1 MSLPIKSKRFGLP
14 QSLRKAIST
23 ARQTHGWS
31 QVELGKRVGL
41 PQMHISSIETGAVV
55 PRYDTL
61 LNLVR
66 VLGFDLL
73 LVPREIVPVVEAMSR
88 EQLKPKS
95 AKEPGDGEEQEE
107 GPLYV
112 PDEDEE
118 GATW

>member
-1 MSLPIKSKRFGLP
+1 MPLPIKPDRLGLP
-14 QSLRKAIST
+14 LSLRKAISKS
-23 ARQTHGWS
+23 RQSNGWS
-31 QVELGKRVGL
+31 QAELGKRVGL

-73 LVPREIVPVVEAMSR
+73 LVPREIVPIVEAMSR
-88 EQLKPKS
+88 EHLRPKS
-95 AKEPGDGEEQEE
+95 AKGSGDGEEQEE

-112 PDEDEE
+112 PDEDDEVVS
-118 GATW
+118 

>member
-1 MSLPIKSKRFGLP
+1 MSSHINLRGEGLP
-14 QSLRKAIST
+14 LMLRKAIS
-23 ARQTHGWS
+23 ASRSQRGWS
-31 QVELGKRVGL
+31 QAELGKRVGL
-41 PQMHISSIETGAVV
+41 PQTHISSIETGTVV

-73 LVPREIVPVVEAMSR
+73 LVPRQIVPVVEAMSR
-88 EQLKPKS
+88 DLLKPKS
-95 AKEPGDGEEQEE
+95 AKEMESGEDQAE

-118 GATW
+118 GGP